1 MGACDWSSFVKF
13 AKFPCFGLFLSHLDH
28 PKDPW
33 CVLLDLPPAAE
44 SRSIGGWWLEI
55 PAVENHLLDVWNPIE
70 IMGYTTNLNWFIWIS
85 SRMLRCC
92 FFLLLFFAPAALRD
106 DLLEVVL
113 GSDEL
118 HSSLTRERA
127 LADFSAKVH
136 FGQLGMS
143 WWNHFFNT
151 YHYHV
156 ETTTNPS
163 GSGEKVGNDELSLD
177 MKERQM
183 ENVGIFGRVP

>member
-1 MGACDWSSFVKF
+1 MKPYRNNGIYYQPQLVY
-13 AKFPCFGLFLSHLDH
+13 LDFFQN
-28 PKDPW
+28 
-33 CVLLDLPPAAE
+33 
-44 SRSIGGWWLEI
+44 
-55 PAVENHLLDVWNPIE
+55 VE
-70 IMGYTTNLNWFIWIS
+70 
-85 SRMLRCC
+85 ML

-143 WWNHFFNT
+143 
-151 YHYHV
+151 
-156 ETTTNPS
+156 
-163 GSGEKVGNDELSLD
+163 
-177 MKERQM
+177 
-183 ENVGIFGRVP
+183 